1 MIVVSDTSTLINLAR
16 LGELE
21 LLQKLYDEI
30 HVPTAV
36 WHEVVEKGRGKPGAA
51 NIEKAPWITVR
62 NVSNQEFVKAL
73 RQDLDAG
80 ESEAIALALELQADL
95 LLMDERLGRATAQYF
110 GLKYIG
116 LLGVLVLAKKK
127 SHIPE
132 IRPLINRL
140 RNEVGFYISEALY
153 KRVLEDASEK

>member
-1 MIVVSDTSTLINLAR
+1 MIVVSDTSILINLVR
-16 LGELE
+16 FGELA
-21 LLQKLYDEI
+21 LLQKLYGEV

-36 WHEVVEKGRGKPGAA
+36 WHEVVEKGRSKPGAA
-51 NIEKAPWITVR
+51 DVEKAPWITVGI
-62 NVSNQEFVKAL
+62 VSNQEFVKAL

-116 LLGVLVLAKKK
+116 LLGVLTLAKKK
-127 SHIPE
+127 SLIPE
-132 IRPLINRL
+132 IRSLMDRL
-140 RNEVGFYISEALY
+140 RDEAGFYISEALY
-153 KRVLEDASEK
+153 RRVLKDANEI

>member
-1 MIVVSDTSTLINLAR
+1 MIVVSDTSILINLAR
-16 LGELE
+16 FGELA
-21 LLQKLYDEI
+21 LLQKLYGEV

-51 NIEKAPWITVR
+51 DVEKAPWITVGI
-62 NVSNQEFVKAL
+62 VSNQEFVKAL

-80 ESEAIALALELQADL
+80 EADL

-116 LLGVLVLAKKK
+116 LLGVLTLAKKK
-127 SHIPE
+127 SLIPE
-132 IRPLINRL
+132 IRSLMDRL
-140 RNEVGFYISEALY
+140 RDEAGFYISEALY
-153 KRVLEDASEK
+153 RRVLKDANEI

>member
-1 MIVVSDTSTLINLAR
+1 MIVVSDTSILINLAR

-21 LLQKLYDEI
+21 LLQKLYGGI

-36 WHEVVEKGRGKPGAA
+36 WHEVVENGRGQPGAA
-51 NIEKAPWITVR
+51 EVENAPWISVKT
-62 NVSNQEFVKAL
+62 VSNQAFVKAL

-80 ESEAIALALELQADL
+80 ESEAIALALELQAEL

-116 LLGVLVLAKKK
+116 LLGILKLAKDR
-127 SHIPE
+127 SFLAE
-132 IRPLINRL
+132 IRPYLDKL
-140 RNEVGFYISEALY
+140 RNEVGFYLSDALY
-153 KRVLEDASEK
+153 QRVLQDAKE